1 MRYRFLAV
9 RSSVRWTLPLAFVA
23 CLGSRPGAR
32 VAWAQTAPPVGAP
45 EVPTTTPAGA
55 SASSIASATL
65 SVDGDATVPV
75 IPLLVEGCRVDEMNE
90 VRRLLKIEL
99 EAEVIGGD
107 AATSNDPKATGVRV
121 KVVCREA
128 EYRIFVIDA
137 DPERTRT
144 RELDLSATGARAR
157 PRFVALSIVE
167 AMTTLPKPVE
177 PPVAKIDTPAPVEGV
192 IVAVPVEDSEPVA
205 TEALVQA
212 LGRYFPATSRANW
225 GLGVLLSHEIRPRLA
240 LEIDLT
246 GEGGRQTLDE
256 GDLSILAASLGAG
269 TSYVHREKDFSFRF
283 GGGVR
288 LGVAQIT
295 GEAADPANTTEDAF
309 AGPWGGPFLS
319 AGVGALVGDSLVV
332 RIGAE
337 AGHAFLQSTG
347 QVRAPSEDGSLEVR
361 GAGGVEGP
369 WIALFASAGW
379 LP

>member
-1 MRYRFLAV
+1 VTFRPDTVHA
-9 RSSVRWTLPLAFVA
+9 SVRWTLSLAFFGCVGL
-23 CLGSRPGAR
+23 CIGAR
-32 VAWAQTAPPVGAP
+32 FASAQTAPPAAP
-45 EVPTTTPAGA
+45 PTVSPTATGDAT
-55 SASSIASATL
+55 ASSVASATL

-90 VRRLLKIEL
+90 VRRLLRIEL

-107 AATSNDPKATGVRV
+107 AATPTDPKATGVRV
-121 KVVCREA
+121 KVVCRAA

-177 PPVAKIDTPAPVEGV
+177 PLVVQKAPAPVLDV
-192 IVAVPVEDSEPVA
+192 VALAAPVEASAPVA

-212 LGRYFPATSRANW
+212 LGRYFPAKSRANW

-256 GDLSILAASLGAG
+256 GDLSILAASLGVGA
-269 TSYVHREKDFSFRF
+269 SYVRREKDFSFRF
-283 GGGVR
+283 GGGLR

-295 GEAADPANTTEDAF
+295 GEAADPTNTTEDAF
-309 AGPWGGPFLS
+309 AGPWGGPFVS

-337 AGHAFLQSTG
+337 AGHALLQSTG
-347 QVRAPSEDGSLEVR
+347 RVRAPSEDGSLGVS
-361 GAGGVEGP
+361 GAGGIEGP
-369 WIALFASAGW
+369 WLALFASAGW

>member
-1 MRYRFLAV
+1 VTFRLATV
-9 RSSVRWTLPLAFVA
+9 RTSVRWTLPLAFGA
-23 CLGSRPGAR
+23 CVGWCTAVRF
-32 VAWAQTAPPVGAP
+32 AWGQTA
-45 EVPTTTPAGA
+45 VPGGTSSTPADANA
-55 SASSIASATL
+55 SAVGSGTL

-75 IPLLVEGCRVDEMNE
+75 IPLLVEGCRVDEMKE

-107 AATSNDPKATGVRV
+107 AAASNDPKATGVRV

-177 PPVAKIDTPAPVEGV
+177 PPVVQKIPAPVQ
-192 IVAVPVEDSEPVA
+192 AVVVPAAPVEASTPVA
-205 TEALVQA
+205 TEVLVQA

-225 GLGVLLSHEIRPRLA
+225 GLGVLLSHAIRPRLS

-256 GDLSILAASLGAG
+256 GDLSILAASLGSGA
-269 TSYVHREKDFSFRF
+269 SYVHRQKDFSFRF
-283 GGGVR
+283 GGGLR
-288 LGVAQIT
+288 FGVAQIT
-295 GEAADPANTTEDAF
+295 GEADDPTRTTEDAF

-319 AGVGALVGDSLVV
+319 AGVGALVGDSIVV

-337 AGHAFLQSTG
+337 AGHALLQSTG
-347 QVRAPSEDGSLEVR
+347 KVRAPAEDGSLEVR
-361 GAGGVEGP
+361 DAGGVEGP
-369 WIALFASAGW
+369 WLALFASAGW